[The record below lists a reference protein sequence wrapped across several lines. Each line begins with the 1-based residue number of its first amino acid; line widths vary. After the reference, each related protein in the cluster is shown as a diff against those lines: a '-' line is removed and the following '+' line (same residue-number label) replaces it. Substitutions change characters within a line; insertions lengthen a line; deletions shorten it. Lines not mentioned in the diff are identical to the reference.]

1 MYVWLDVRMDIRT
14 MRPALLGRL
23 GGDDLRTKDKTKHK
37 HPIKDWIGLS
47 SVLRPR
53 QHSIGYMGDGFYTSK
68 DPTNSIKVLKETPN
82 QLPSTAFQIP
92 SIISYSTIRT
102 DSKTETERNS
112 VYYYKITLLTTERS
126 STNNRKTKTVN
137 NSKTNKYN

>member
-1 MYVWLDVRMDIRT
+1 
-14 MRPALLGRL
+14 
-23 GGDDLRTKDKTKHK
+23 
-37 HPIKDWIGLS
+37 
-47 SVLRPR
+47 
-53 QHSIGYMGDGFYTSK
+53 MGDGFYTSK